1 MGNKNTTS
9 STQNNQKENFQVPK
23 SQQKENIDKVRSEK
37 FLKDIPI
44 REKIFLKKEKQVWFY
59 NEDYSQFDVAYIKS
73 WDEDYI
79 VTLAKPNSNT
89 EWHVPLWKLFLRNP
103 SKNNDAAWNSR
114 MRNYNMEQSK
124 LKF

>member
-1 MGNKNTTS
+1 MGNNTSTS
-9 STQNNQKENFQVPK
+9 STQNNQKEHFQVPK

-44 REKIFLKKEKQVWFY
+44 REKIFLKQGKQVWFY

-103 SKNNDAAWNSR
+103 SKNNDAAWNER
-114 MRNYNMEQSK
+114 MRNYNMEQSQ